1 MLLLVLVLLAI
12 VVLAC
17 VVVAVVAYPQRGGE
31 IPRAS
36 RLSDALQGVVDRTG
50 LDPDDDEAAT
60 GGSLNELH
68 EQWRDGRRNRQSR
81 EQPDRIG
88 DPAPRR

>member
-1 MLLLVLVLLAI
+1 MDSLPPVPVRG
-12 VVLAC
+12 
-17 VVVAVVAYPQRGGE
+17 QRGRE
-31 IPRAS
+31 IPRDS
-36 RLSDALQGVVDRTG
+36 RLSNALQGLVDRTG

-68 EQWRDGRRNRQSR
+68 EQWRDGRRNRLTR
-81 EQPDRIG
+81 EPADRIG